1 MIDRSQTR
9 DIPSRPMALETDQLL
24 GTRVAEAILAS
35 SYMQLHTKAGHMDA
49 SDPIKPNIHSCKQGA
64 VHISGGG
71 LLPSPFSFV
80 PRAWNVED
88 ALLKTLRTA

>member
-1 MIDRSQTR
+1 
-9 DIPSRPMALETDQLL
+9 MALETDQLL

-64 VHISGGG
+64 V
-71 LLPSPFSFV
+71 L
-80 PRAWNVED
+80 
-88 ALLKTLRTA
+88 